1 MKKAFFV
8 VVLVLCVAAGVYYW
22 FYFNN
27 GVNQTVIL
35 DSGENGE
42 MLNSSESDVSGGDES
57 GSYSVDSALNDEQR
71 ILEDENTRRLV
82 QGCLDGK
89 DCIPSIDDPKFVP
102 ASAASVF
109 LSDDDLVVG
118 VNIGDESKAYPIKIL
133 NWHEVVN
140 DEIGDKNVAI
150 TFCPLCFTGIVYE
163 RMIGDEP
170 VEFGVSGYLLNSN
183 LVMYD
188 KKTDAL
194 WSQLTGEALTGAQ
207 IGKEL
212 NKITAWT
219 VQFGV
224 WKQDHPDTL
233 VLSTDTGFERDY
245 DLYPYGEYRES
256 KEIYFALENSDN
268 RLFEKELII
277 GVTVADKS
285 KAYPVSVL
293 KEQFPEGGEFEDSV
307 GGHPVF
313 IKWDKEMLTA
323 VDTVRNVDLTP
334 VTAYWFAWAAFY
346 PETEIYGR

>member
-22 FYFNN
+22 FCCNN
-27 GVNQTVIL
+27 GVDKTVIV

-42 MLNSSESDVSGGDES
+42 ILDNSESGMPGGDES
-57 GSYSVDSALNDEQR
+57 SVASVDSALNDEQR
-71 ILEDENTRRLV
+71 ILEGENKRRLV

-89 DCIPSIDDPKFVP
+89 DCIPSIDNPRFV
-102 ASAASVF
+102 SVNETSSF
-109 LSDDDLVVG
+109 LNDDDLVVG
-118 VNIGDESKAYPIKIL
+118 VNIGDEAKAYPLKIL
-133 NWHEVVN
+133 NWHEIVN
-140 DEIGDKNVAI
+140 DKIGGKYVAV

-163 RMIGDEP
+163 RVVGDEP

-183 LVMYD
+183 LVIYD
-188 KKTDAL
+188 RKTDAL

-207 IGKEL
+207 IGEEL

-224 WKQDHPDTL
+224 WKQDHPNTL

-245 DLYPYGEYRES
+245 DLYPYGEYKES

-268 RLFEKELII
+268 RLFEKDLVI
-277 GVTVADKS
+277 GVTLADKS

-293 KEQFPEGGEFEDSV
+293 KEKFPEGGEFEDSV

-313 IKWDKEMLTA
+313 IKWDKAMLTA
-323 VDTVRNVDLTP
+323 TDTVRNIDLPSDT
-334 VTAYWFAWAAFY
+334 TYWFAWAAFY